1 MRDLRAYSKQT
12 LIGYVFGGIVVIILV
27 AETLIYF
34 YYGKNAAVLGLL
46 CILLGLTPIGL
57 VWIFLWLLELFL
69 KRYSEKQ

>member
-12 LIGYVFGGIVVIILV
+12 LIGYVVGGIVVIILV

-69 KRYSEKQ
+69 KRYSAKQ